1 MADGFLTTHVLDTAS
16 GRPAAGLRITLES
29 ADGSVL
35 AEALTDDDGRIGDLA
50 ADLAA
55 EDHVLRFDTGAW
67 FAAQGVAAFYP
78 EVVVTFAVAI
88 VAVSSTISGSV
99 NSASNATRSSASTRA
114 SAMSASARRIAS
126 FHRAGRSVSA

>member
-1 MADGFLTTHVLDTAS
+1 MASLSTHVLDTTT

-35 AEALTDDDGRIGDLA
+35 AEGLTDDDGRIGDLA

-67 FAAQGVAAFYP
+67 FAAHGVAAFYP
-78 EVVVTFAVAI
+78 EVVVTFSVTADEHYHVPLLLNPFGY
-88 VAVSSTISGSV
+88 STYRGS
-99 NSASNATRSSASTRA
+99 
-114 SAMSASARRIAS
+114 
-126 FHRAGRSVSA
+126 

>member
-1 MADGFLTTHVLDTAS
+1 MASLSTHVLDTTT

-35 AEALTDDDGRIGDLA
+35 AEGLTDDDGRIGDLA

-67 FAAQGVAAFYP
+67 FAAHGVAAFYP
-78 EVVVTFAVAI
+78 EVVVTFTVTADEHYHVPLLLNPFGY
-88 VAVSSTISGSV
+88 STYRGS
-99 NSASNATRSSASTRA
+99 
-114 SAMSASARRIAS
+114 
-126 FHRAGRSVSA
+126 